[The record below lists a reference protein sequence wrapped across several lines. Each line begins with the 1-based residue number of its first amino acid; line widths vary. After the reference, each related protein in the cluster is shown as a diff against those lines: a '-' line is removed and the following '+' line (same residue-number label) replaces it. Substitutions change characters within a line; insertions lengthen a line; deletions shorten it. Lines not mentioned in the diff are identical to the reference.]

1 MNKIESQ
8 KKGFLLIDG
17 LEDDDLLRIY
27 DDEIATL
34 LTKGILS
41 VTYYLLNDS

>member
-1 MNKIESQ
+1 MNKIELQ